1 MDDIKQYKSVMSNIT
16 NLNITKQTP
25 QYYCNFCAKE
35 YKTRNGLEKHVAL
48 CEIIYKTKNNKKMEL
63 EEDELP
69 SQRRLYQL
77 LLDLSQKYNRLE
89 EKVDEMNKWVAKKK
103 KKINVLEWLNAN
115 SLPNITFDILCNKI
129 QVLEEDIEYLFTN
142 TFLDTFMKIFSRTID
157 ELEATNKP
165 IYTFEQKHGL
175 FYIYEEDK
183 QDKQDNQNNHYCW
196 SPLSR
201 ENLILFANR
210 LHRKISK
217 ALSEWKKNNSQK
229 IKDDDKWSLIYD
241 KTMSKLFSVEI
252 KQDATFN
259 KIKNVMFN
267 YLKTDIKSI
276 VDYEFEFL

>member
-1 MDDIKQYKSVMSNIT
+1 MSHLIKPTPQSLQIQ
-16 NLNITKQTP
+16 QTP
-25 QYYCNFCAKE
+25 KYYCNFCAKE
-35 YKTRNGLEKHVAL
+35 YKSRNGLEKHVAL
-48 CEIIYKTKNNKKMEL
+48 CEIIYKTKNNKKVSLE

-115 SLPNITFDILCNKI
+115 SLPTNITFENLCNKI
-129 QVLEEDIEYLFTN
+129 QVLEDDVEYLFTN

-157 ELEATNKP
+157 ELETTTNKP
-165 IYTFEQKHGL
+165 ICAFEQKNGL
-175 FYIYEEDK
+175 FYIYE
-183 QDKQDNQNNHYCW
+183 QDNQDKIVGWN
-196 SPLSR
+196 PLSR

-229 IKDDDKWSLIYD
+229 IKDDDKWAIIYD
-241 KTMSKLFSVEI
+241 KTMSKVFSVEI

-259 KIKNVMFN
+259 KIKNALFN
-267 YLKTDIKSI
+267 YLKIDIKSI
-276 VDYEFEFL
+276 IDYEFEFL

>member
-1 MDDIKQYKSVMSNIT
+1 MSHVKNPI
-16 NLNITKQTP
+16 P
-25 QYYCNFCAKE
+25 QIPQIPKYYCNFCAKE
-35 YKTRNGLEKHVAL
+35 YKSRNGLEKHVAL
-48 CEIIYKTKNNKKMEL
+48 CEIIYKTQNNKKVSLE

-115 SLPNITFDILCNKI
+115 SLPTITFENLCNKI
-129 QVLEEDIEYLFTN
+129 QVLEEDVDYLFTN

-157 ELEATNKP
+157 ELESTTKKP
-165 IYTFEQKHGL
+165 ICAFEQKHGL
-175 FYIYEEDK
+175 FYIYQEE
-183 QDKQDNQNNHYCW
+183 KQDNQNNEDNQNKILGW

-229 IKDDDKWSLIYD
+229 IKDDDKWALIYD

-259 KIKNVMFN
+259 KIKNALFN

-276 VDYEFEFL
+276 IDYEFEFL